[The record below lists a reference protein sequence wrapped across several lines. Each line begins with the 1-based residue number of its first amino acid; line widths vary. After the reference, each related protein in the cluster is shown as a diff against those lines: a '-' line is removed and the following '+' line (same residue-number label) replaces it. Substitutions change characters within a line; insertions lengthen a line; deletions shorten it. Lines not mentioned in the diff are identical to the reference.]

1 MTLQKAVAAA
11 GNSSTGVAQPAAEAD
26 TQRLG
31 LGCTNSPCSP
41 KPPSPKENGSFLAD
55 KTSVNLP
62 QLPAHT
68 VLGVPG
74 KPSSL
79 RAAVQRCI
87 AGQRCSKMHCK
98 SKAAE
103 NSSALLLPR
112 GSIGQEPGREQQK
125 ERANRN
131 QLKAPCGGLVS
142 TEVSDTQPGLSL
154 SRSFSFFPLI
164 LAVV

>member
-1 MTLQKAVAAA
+1 
-11 GNSSTGVAQPAAEAD
+11 
-26 TQRLG
+26 
-31 LGCTNSPCSP
+31 
-41 KPPSPKENGSFLAD
+41 
-55 KTSVNLP
+55 
-62 QLPAHT
+62 
-68 VLGVPG
+68 
-74 KPSSL
+74 
-79 RAAVQRCI
+79 
-87 AGQRCSKMHCK
+87 MHCK

-142 TEVSDTQPGLSL
+142 PEVSDTQPGLSL